1 MTAPLKARMT
11 LDREFTIG
19 RTDPR
24 IYGSFIEHVGR
35 AVYGGIF
42 EPGHPAA
49 DADGF
54 RTDVLELV
62 KELRVPFIRYPGGNF
77 VSGYD
82 WQDGV
87 GPVEKRPRKRDL
99 AWRVVEPNTI
109 GVNEFARWAGKAG
122 AEVNMS
128 VNLGT
133 RGPEEARSLVEYC
146 NGAPGTFWSDLRV
159 SHGIR
164 SPHGIRTWCLGN
176 EMDGPWQICR
186 KTAEEYGRAA
196 AETAKVMKWVDPS
209 IELVACGSSFPAM
222 PTYPQWE
229 STVLEH
235 LYEYVDYVS
244 LHCYYANPENDVANF
259 LAKSL
264 GMEEQIRTVVAACDL
279 ARAKKRS
286 KKILNLSFDEWNVW
300 FHSLEADKSVPPW
313 TVAPPILEDTY
324 TFEDALMVGCL
335 VITLLRN
342 ADRVRIACLAQLVN
356 AIAPIMTRT
365 GGPAWR
371 QTTFYPF
378 LHASLFGRGV
388 VLDAAIEG
396 PRYDCRDFTGVP
408 FLEATAVMDEEN
420 GGITIFAVNR
430 SPKEHLDLTVDLRG
444 FSPCAVGDHLVLDDP
459 DLKAVNTAGSE
470 KVRPRAGAGAKMDGT
485 RLDVRLPGVSWSVI
499 RLQPSTE
506 GRRAKGT

>member
-24 IYGSFIEHVGR
+24 LYGSFIEHVGR

-42 EPGHPAA
+42 EPGHPKA
-49 DADGF
+49 DEDGF

-62 KELRVPFIRYPGGNF
+62 KELQVPFIRYPGGNF

-99 AWRVVEPNTI
+99 AWRVIEPNTV

-133 RGPEEARSLVEYC
+133 RGPEEARALVEYC
-146 NGAPGTFWSDLRV
+146 NGEPGTFWSDLRV
-159 SHGIR
+159 THGVR
-164 SPHGIRTWCLGN
+164 TPHGVRTWCLGN

-196 AETAKVMKWVDPS
+196 AETAKVMKLVDPS

-235 LYEYVDYVS
+235 LYEHVNYVS
-244 LHCYYANPENDVANF
+244 LHCYYGNPEDDVANF
-259 LAKSL
+259 LARSL

-300 FHSLEADKSVPPW
+300 FHSLEADKGVTPW
-313 TVAPPILEDTY
+313 TVAPPMLEDTY

-342 ADRVRIACLAQLVN
+342 ADRVKIACLAQLVN
-356 AIAPIMTRT
+356 AIAPIMTKT

-378 LHASLFGRGV
+378 LHASQFGRGV
-388 VLDAAIEG
+388 VLHAAIEA
-396 PRYDCRDFTGVP
+396 PRYDCRDFAGVP
-408 FLEATAVMDEEN
+408 VLEATAVLDEEK

-430 SPKEHLDLTVDLRG
+430 SPKENLDLAVDLRG
-444 FSPCAVGDHLVLDDP
+444 FPPCVVAEHLVLDNP

-470 KVRPRAGAGAKMDGT
+470 KVRPRAGAGAKLDGA
-485 RLDVRLPGVSWSVI
+485 RLDVRLPAVSWSVI
-499 RLQPSTE
+499 RL
-506 GRRAKGT
+506 GVRGTVIA